1 MIPITPQQRKS
12 PFRSLIFFTDLSS
25 LFSLSKVRFFVMVV
39 VVVVVVV
46 VWPCRFGP
54 MLLVVAGSLVA

>member
-39 VVVVVVV
+39 VVVVVV
-46 VWPCRFGP
+46 WPCRFGP